1 MGIFRQLPQDQTRK
15 LAYPEENIMIQAANL
30 TAIAGGGGNL
40 DKDAAEVILKSALSL
55 GERIND
61 LDRVVRDVKD
71 VDERKR
77 LLKCLGV
84 VMAEVNAGIVL
95 PIVSQY
101 PEMDPDK
108 PK

>member
-1 MGIFRQLPQDQTRK
+1 M
-15 LAYPEENIMIQAANL
+15 
-30 TAIAGGGGNL
+30 
-40 DKDAAEVILKSALSL
+40 DKDAAEVILKSVLGL

-61 LDRVVRDVKD
+61 LDRVVVRDVKD

-84 VMAEVNAGIVL
+84 VMAELNAGIVL

-101 PEMDPDK
+101 PDMDPDE